1 MAHAD
6 SLTHSQPPAQRNTAL
21 RQWGGGGKIVNRF
34 GTQASENIH
43 DMLVT
48 HSNLILPSS
57 G

>member
-21 RQWGGGGKIVNRF
+21 RQWGGGGKTVNRF